1 MYLRIGG
8 ERRCGTRGGGRM
20 TRGPFDGKAVLTGAG
35 KSQVGRRLGRTGLD
49 LTLEAVLRAVSD
61 AGLSVDDVD
70 GIASYPG
77 PGVPDA
83 GFSGATVQ
91 EVRNA
96 LGLRSRWYMSAM
108 ETAGQIGPAIEACMA
123 VSLGLANHVVVYR
136 SVWESTAAQQA
147 GGGRASVLFG
157 GGELPPHLE
166 WMAPFGALS
175 AANWLAMPAQ
185 RYMHDFGLTR
195 EHLGQIAIN
204 ARTNAGL
211 NPDAVYREPMTM
223 DDYLGAR
230 MISEP
235 LCLYDCDV
243 PCDGATAV
251 IVSRRDATNDLPRHP
266 LTVESVGPGMYERA
280 TWDQRADITTM
291 AAHDSAATLWQHTT
305 LTPSDVDMAQLYDG
319 FSFLTV
325 MWLEAMGFC
334 DHGKVGEFL
343 GDASGDGSPISLD
356 GSLPINTSG
365 GQLSGGRLHGM
376 GFLHEACVQM
386 WGEGGDR
393 QAPKTPE
400 VVAVGVGG
408 GPVAGSMLLSS
419 R

>member
-1 MYLRIGG
+1 
-8 ERRCGTRGGGRM
+8 M
-20 TRGPFDGKAVLTGAG
+20 TNLTKMTGGPFDGKAVLTGAG
-35 KSQVGRRLGRTGLD
+35 KSQVGRRLGRTGLE
-49 LTLEAVLRAVSD
+49 LTLEAVLRAIAD
-61 AGLSVDDVD
+61 AGLSADDID

-77 PGVPDA
+77 PGVPDP
-83 GFSGATVQ
+83 GFSGATIT

-123 VSLGLANHVVVYR
+123 VALGLANHVVVYR

-147 GGGRASVLFG
+147 GGGRASVLFAG
-157 GGELPPHLE
+157 GKLPPHLE
-166 WMAPFGALS
+166 WVAPFGALS

-195 EHLGQIAIN
+195 EQLGYIAIN
-204 ARTNAGL
+204 ARRNAGR
-211 NPDAVYREPMTM
+211 NPDAIYREPMTM
-223 DDYLGAR
+223 DDYLDVR

-235 LCLYDCDV
+235 LCLYDCDI

-251 IVSRRDATNDLPRHP
+251 IVSRRDAANGLPRHP
-266 LTVESVGPGMYERA
+266 LTVESVGPGMFERA

-291 AAHDSAATLWQHTT
+291 AAHDSAATLWQNTT
-305 LTPSDVDMAQLYDG
+305 MVPADVDMAQLYDG

-334 DHGKVGEFL
+334 EHGKVGDFIE
-343 GDASGDGSPISLD
+343 GGERIAPD
-356 GSLPINTSG
+356 GSLPLNTSG

-408 GPVAGSMLLSS
+408 GPVAGSILLSS

>member
-1 MYLRIGG
+1 MSG
-8 ERRCGTRGGGRM
+8 
-20 TRGPFDGKAVLTGAG
+20 GPFGGTAVITGAG

-49 LTLEAVLRAVSD
+49 LTLEAVLRAISD
-61 AGLSVDDVD
+61 AGLSVDDID

-83 GFSGATVQ
+83 GFSGATIT

-96 LGLRSRWYMSAM
+96 LGLRCRWYVSAI

-123 VSLGLANHVVVYR
+123 VTLGLADHVVVYR

-166 WMAPFGALS
+166 WVAPFGALS

-195 EHLGQIAIN
+195 KQLGAIVIN
-204 ARTNAGL
+204 ARRNAGL
-211 NPDAVYREPMTM
+211 NPDAIYRKPMTM

-230 MISEP
+230 MISDP

-251 IVSRRDATNDLPRHP
+251 IVSRRDAANSLPRQP
-266 LTVESVGPGMYERA
+266 LTVESVGPGMFERA
-280 TWDQRADITTM
+280 TWDQRTDITTM
-291 AAHDSAATLWQHTT
+291 AAHDSAATLWQNTT
-305 LTPSDVDMAQLYDG
+305 LTPDDVDMAQLYDG

-334 DHGKVGEFL
+334 GHGEAGTFVEGGERI
-343 GDASGDGSPISLD
+343 ALD
-356 GSLPINTSG
+356 GPLPINTSG

-393 QAPKTPE
+393 QVPKTPG

>member
-1 MYLRIGG
+1 MSG
-8 ERRCGTRGGGRM
+8 
-20 TRGPFDGKAVLTGAG
+20 GPFDGKAVLTGAG
-35 KSQVGRRLGRTGLD
+35 KSQVGRRLGRAGLD
-49 LTLEAVLRAVSD
+49 LTLEAVLRAIAD
-61 AGLSVDDVD
+61 AGLDVDDVD

-77 PGVPDA
+77 PGVPVA
-83 GFSGATVQ
+83 GMSGAGIHD
-91 EVRNA
+91 VRNA
-96 LGLRSRWYMSAM
+96 LGLRSRWYMSGQ

-123 VSLGLANHVVVYR
+123 VTLGLANHVVVFR

-157 GGELPPHLE
+157 SGKLPAYLE
-166 WMAPFGALS
+166 WVAPFGALS
-175 AANWLAMPAQ
+175 AANWLAMPTQ
-185 RYMHDFGLTR
+185 RYMHDYGLTR
-195 EHLGQIAIN
+195 EQLGAIAIT
-204 ARTNAGL
+204 ARRNAGR
-211 NPDAVYREPMTM
+211 NPDAIYREPITM

-251 IVSRRDATNDLPRHP
+251 IVSRRDAANGLPRHP
-266 LTVESVGPGMYERA
+266 LTVESVGPGMFERA
-280 TWDQRADITTM
+280 TWDQRFDLTTM
-291 AAHDSAATLWQHTT
+291 AAHDSAEILWENTT
-305 LTPSDVDMAQLYDG
+305 LKPNDVDMAQIYDG

-325 MWLEAMGFC
+325 MWLEALGFC
-334 DHGKVGEFL
+334 EKGKVGEFIE
-343 GDASGDGSPISLD
+343 GGERIALD
-356 GSLPINTSG
+356 GDLPINTSG

>member
-1 MYLRIGG
+1 MANLTKVTG
-8 ERRCGTRGGGRM
+8 
-20 TRGPFDGKAVLTGAG
+20 GPFDGKAVLTGAG

-49 LTLEAVLRAVSD
+49 LTLEAVLRAIED
-61 AGLSVDDVD
+61 AGLAVDDID

-83 GFSGATVQ
+83 GFSGAAVQ

-96 LGLRSRWYMSAM
+96 IGLRCRWYVSAM
-108 ETAGQIGPAIEACMA
+108 ETAGQIGPVIEACMA
-123 VSLGLANHVVVYR
+123 VALGLANHVVVYR

-147 GGGRASVLFG
+147 GGGRASVLFSG
-157 GGELPPHLE
+157 GKLPSHLE
-166 WMAPFGALS
+166 WVAPFGALS

-185 RYMHDFGLTR
+185 RYMQDFGLTR
-195 EHLGQIAIN
+195 EQLGQIALN
-204 ARTNAGL
+204 ARRNAGL

-251 IVSRRDATNDLPRHP
+251 IVSRRDAAKGLARHP
-266 LTVESVGPGMYERA
+266 LTVESVGPGMFERA
-280 TWDQRADITTM
+280 TWDQRSDITTM
-291 AAHDSAATLWQHTT
+291 AAHDSAETLWQNTA
-305 LTPSDVDMAQLYDG
+305 LTPADVDMAQLYDG

-325 MWLEAMGFC
+325 MWLEALGFC
-334 DHGKVGEFL
+334 EHGGVGEFIE
-343 GDASGDGSPISLD
+343 GGERIALD

-376 GFLHEACVQM
+376 GFLHEACVQL
-386 WGEGGDR
+386 WGDGGER

>member
-1 MYLRIGG
+1 MAS
-8 ERRCGTRGGGRM
+8 M
-20 TRGPFDGKAVLTGAG
+20 TSNRGPFDGKAVIAGAG
-35 KSQVGRRLGRTGLD
+35 KSQVGRRLGRSGLD
-49 LTLEAVLRAVSD
+49 LTLEAVSRAIAD
-61 AGLSVDDVD
+61 AGLGVDDID

-77 PGVPDA
+77 PGVPDL
-83 GFSGATVQ
+83 GFSGAGVHD
-91 EVRNA
+91 VRNA
-96 LGLRSRWYMSAM
+96 LGLRSRWYMSGL
-108 ETAGQIGPAIEACMA
+108 ETAGQIGPVIESCMA
-123 VSLGLANHVVVYR
+123 VALGLADHVVVFR

-147 GGGRASVLFG
+147 GGGRASVLFAG
-157 GGELPPHLE
+157 GKLPAQLE
-166 WMAPFGALS
+166 WTAPFGALS
-175 AANWLAMPAQ
+175 ATNWLAMPAQ

-195 EHLGQIAIN
+195 EQLGWIAIN
-204 ARTNAGL
+204 ARRNAGL
-211 NPDAVYREPMTM
+211 NPDAVYRDPMTM

-251 IVSRRDATNDLPRHP
+251 IVSRRDATKDLPRHP
-266 LTVESVGPGMYERA
+266 LTVESVGPGMFERA

-291 AAHDSAATLWQHTT
+291 AAHDSGATLWQNTT
-305 LTPSDVDMAQLYDG
+305 MTPSDVDMAQIYDG

-325 MWLEAMGFC
+325 MWLEALGFC
-334 DHGKVGEFL
+334 EHGKVGEFIEA
-343 GDASGDGSPISLD
+343 GERIALD
-356 GSLPINTSG
+356 GPLPINTSG

-376 GFLHEACVQM
+376 GFLHEACVQL

-393 QAPKTPE
+393 QAAKMPE

>member
-1 MYLRIGG
+1 
-8 ERRCGTRGGGRM
+8 M
-20 TRGPFDGKAVLTGAG
+20 TRGPFDGKAVITGAG
-35 KSQVGRRLGRTGLD
+35 KSGVGRRLGRAGLE
-49 LTLEAVLRAVSD
+49 LTVEAVLRAIDD
-61 AGLSVDDVD
+61 AGLRPDDID
-70 GIASYPG
+70 GVASYPG
-77 PGVPDA
+77 SGAPDP
-83 GFSGATVQ
+83 GFSGATIT
-91 EVRNA
+91 ELRNA
-96 LGLRSRWYMSAM
+96 LGLRCRWYMSSM

-123 VSLGLANHVVVYR
+123 VALGLADHVVVFR
-136 SVWESTAAQQA
+136 SVWESTAAQNA

-157 GGELPPHLE
+157 GGKLPPHLV
-166 WMAPFGALS
+166 WVAPFGALS

-185 RYMHDFGLTR
+185 RYMHDYGLTR
-195 EHLGQIAIN
+195 EQLGWIAVN
-204 ARTNAGL
+204 ARHNAGL
-211 NPDAVYREPMTM
+211 NPDAIYREPMTI
-223 DDYLGAR
+223 DDYLNAR

-235 LCLYDCDV
+235 LCLYDCDI

-251 IVSRRDATNDLPRHP
+251 IVSRREAAKGLPRHP
-266 LTVESVGPGMYERA
+266 ITVESVGPAQFERA
-280 TWDQRADITTM
+280 TWDQRPDITTM
-291 AAHDSAATLWQHTT
+291 AAHDSAASLWQHTS
-305 LTPSDVDMAQLYDG
+305 LTAADVDMAQLYDG

-334 DHGKVGEFL
+334 ERGRVGEFI
-343 GDASGDGSPISLD
+343 DGGETISLT
-356 GSLPINTSG
+356 GALPVNTSG

>member
-1 MYLRIGG
+1 V
-8 ERRCGTRGGGRM
+8 
-20 TRGPFDGKAVLTGAG
+20 TRGPFDGKAVITGVA
-35 KSQVGRRLGRTGLD
+35 KSQVGRRLGRSGLE
-49 LTLEAVLRAVSD
+49 LTVEAVLRAIED
-61 AGLSVDDVD
+61 AGLSADDID
-70 GIASYPG
+70 GVASYPG
-77 PGVPDA
+77 NGAPDP
-83 GFSGATVQ
+83 GFSGATIT
-91 EVRNA
+91 ELRNA
-96 LGLRSRWYMSAM
+96 LGLRSRWYISSM
-108 ETAGQIGPAIEACMA
+108 ETAGQIGPVIEACMA
-123 VSLGLANHVVVYR
+123 VTLGLADHVVVFR
-136 SVWESTAAQQA
+136 SVWESTAAEKA

-157 GGELPPHLE
+157 GGKLPPHLD

-185 RYMHDFGLTR
+185 RYMHDYGLTR
-195 EHLGQIAIN
+195 TQLGWIALN
-204 ARTNAGL
+204 ARRNAGL
-211 NPDAVYREPMTM
+211 NPDAVYRDPMSM

-251 IVSRRDATNDLPRHP
+251 IVSRRDAAAGLPRHP
-266 LTVESVGPGMYERA
+266 LTVESVGPAQIERA
-280 TWDQRADITTM
+280 TWDQRSDLTTM
-291 AAHDSAATLWQHTT
+291 AAHDSAASLWQHTS
-305 LTPSDVDMAQLYDG
+305 LTPADVDMAQLYDG

-325 MWLEAMGFC
+325 MWLEALGFC
-334 DHGKVGEFL
+334 DRGKVGQFI
-343 GDASGDGSPISLD
+343 DGGETIGLT
-356 GSLPINTSG
+356 GALPINTSG

-393 QAPKTPE
+393 QTPKVPE

-408 GPVAGSMLLSS
+408 GPVAGSMLLSN